1 MSQYPIQYIYSQY
14 DKMVDSN
21 LFNIPLSPPTSPR
34 LSSLQG
40 EQGENSWQEQQ
51 SKAAEEHADS
61 NNNNGT
67 IGHGDLPSLTLDTS
81 QPLKGKPFP
90 YSLRAGAPDTPPL
103 NSSGGSPGSA
113 HPDDLSAGLDD
124 IPSAEI
130 PSVTFGGSTPTSPMS
145 NMTPTSPGDLDMPRG
160 QDLNGLNIDLDPSE
174 EGEKKQMSAAEIR
187 AQKRKMKRFR
197 YDRVFQLVFFF
208 TFLIIPRLT
217 HNQTRFLMSEFARQA
232 HPDAAHRERLARE
245 IPGLSPRQVQVWFQN
260 RRAKLKRLTSD
271 DRERMMRSRALPDDF
286 DMTQALHSPFGAV
299 HNVGSTLSSP
309 AGYSPTLSESSGIRP
324 LNFDSLRRM
333 PGGHNMSPSI
343 GPGAFGGFNFTP
355 PQSVADGLSPV
366 SPAGDSPFT
375 TYSPSMDGQ
384 RRGNPFAGGVTSPSA
399 FTSHPSIPRLQLH
412 DHIRGSRP
420 EGLTSP
426 LRTTLSYP
434 GQNDLGSP
442 SSPLGGDS
450 NGQMPYGMS
459 YSCKHCLPTAR
470 VNTRN

>member
-1 MSQYPIQYIYSQY
+1 MLTMAQYSNKYFYSQTSN
-14 DKMVDSN
+14 MVDSN

-34 LSSLQG
+34 LSSLQN
-40 EQGENSWQEQQ
+40 EQTDNSWQDSQ
-51 SKAAEEHADS
+51 SKSDENGDS
-61 NNNNGT
+61 NENGT
-67 IGHGDLPSLTLDTS
+67 IAHGDLPNLTLDTA
-81 QPLKGKPFP
+81 QPLKAKPFP
-90 YSLRAGAPDTPPL
+90 FGLRGGAPDTPPL
-103 NSSGGSPGSA
+103 NSGSSLG
-113 HPDDLSAGLDD
+113 DNDLSSGLDD

-130 PSVTFGGSTPTSPMS
+130 PSVTFGGSTPASPMS
-145 NMTPTSPGDLDMPRG
+145 NMTPDSPGDMDIPHG
-160 QDLNGLNIDLDPSE
+160 QDLNGLNINLDPSE
-174 EGEKKQMSAAEIR
+174 EGETKQMSAAEIR

-197 YDRVFQLVFFF
+197 YAQFPL
-208 TFLIIPRLT
+208 FLCPITNHCRLT

-286 DMTQALHSPFGAV
+286 DMTQALHSPFGAI

-324 LNFDSLRRM
+324 LNFDTLRRM
-333 PGGHNMSPSI
+333 PGNNLMSPSI
-343 GPGAFGGFNFTP
+343 GPGAFGGYNFTP
-355 PQSVADGLSPV
+355 PQSVADGHSPV

-375 TYSPSMDGQ
+375 SYSPTMDGQ
-384 RRGNPFAGGVTSPSA
+384 RRGNPFAGGVTSPST
-399 FTSHPSIPRLQLH
+399 FTSHPSIPRLQGLQ
-412 DHIRGSRP
+412 DTINRSRP

-434 GQNDLGSP
+434 GQNDHLNSP
-442 SSPLGGDS
+442 SSPLGGDN

-459 YSCKHCLPTAR
+459 YSCKHSH
-470 VNTRN
+470 

>member
-1 MSQYPIQYIYSQY
+1 
-14 DKMVDSN
+14 MVDNSN

-34 LSSLQG
+34 LSSLQN
-40 EQGENSWQEQQ
+40 EQAENSWQDAQ
-51 SKAAEEHADS
+51 SKTEENGDS
-61 NNNNGT
+61 NENNGT
-67 IGHGDLPSLTLDTS
+67 IAHGDLPNLTLDTTA
-81 QPLKGKPFP
+81 QPLKAKPFP

-103 NSSGGSPGSA
+103 NSSGGSPGTA
-113 HPDDLSAGLDD
+113 HTDDLSSGLDD

-130 PSVTFGGSTPTSPMS
+130 PSVTFGGSTPASPMS
-145 NMTPTSPGDLDMPRG
+145 NMTPTSPGDMDIPHS
-160 QDLNGLNIDLDPSE
+160 QDLNGLNINMDPSE

-187 AQKRKMKRFR
+187 AQKRKMKRF
-197 YDRVFQLVFFF
+197 
-208 TFLIIPRLT
+208 RLT

-286 DMTQALHSPFGAV
+286 DMTQALHSPFGAI
-299 HNVGSTLSSP
+299 HNVGSSLSSP

-324 LNFDSLRRM
+324 LNFDALRRM
-333 PGGHNMSPSI
+333 PGNNMSPSI

-355 PQSVADGLSPV
+355 PQSNDGLSPV
-366 SPAGDSPFT
+366 SPSGDSPFT
-375 TYSPSMDGQ
+375 TYSPTMDGQ
-384 RRGNPFAGGVTSPSA
+384 RRGNPFAGGVTSPST
-399 FTSHPSIPRLQLH
+399 FTSHPSIPRLQGLQ
-412 DHIRGSRP
+412 DTLRGSRP

-434 GQNDLGSP
+434 GQNDHLGSP
-442 SSPLGGDS
+442 SSPLGGDN

-459 YSCKHCLPTAR
+459 YSCKHRPSTIAR
-470 VNTRN
+470 VNIWKLTEPA